1 MFTPSTTLQ
10 TIRLFLEDAEPC
22 ARRYQRNPLI
32 FEGADLHQVTQKMT
46 ADVINALAILREM
59 QPGAQGGSVGPEAG
73 SASRPTPL

>member
-10 TIRLFLEDAEPC
+10 TIRLFLEDAEPW
-22 ARRYQRNPLI
+22 ATRYQRNPLV

-59 QPGAQGGSVGPEAG
+59 QPGGRGRCEGSKVGSP
-73 SASRPTPL
+73 SAPTAL

>member
-10 TIRLFLEDAEPC
+10 TIRLFLEDAEPW
-22 ARRYQRNPLI
+22 ATRYQRNPLV

-59 QPGAQGGSVGPEAG
+59 QPGARGGPWGVEAG
-73 SASRPTPL
+73 SPSATTAP